1 MKILFKVELKSLK
14 HTKHPKQKITQ
25 KKGGGGWGKHEA
37 RQVQALAIMSLPTR
51 GGGVSPVVSPSGAVD

>member
-25 KKGGGGWGKHEA
+25 KKGGGGGKHEA
-37 RQVQALAIMSLPTR
+37 RQVQALAIMSLPAG
-51 GGGVSPVVSPSGAVD
+51 GGGVSPVASPSGAVD

>member
-25 KKGGGGWGKHEA
+25 KKGGGG
-37 RQVQALAIMSLPTR
+37 
-51 GGGVSPVVSPSGAVD
+51 GANMKQDRFRH